1 MPTYVYNCKNCDN
14 FFEENVKYENRDVP
28 TEELCEKCSIGE
40 IIRIPVMPGFAYD
53 NLSPG
58 KKPDRAFND
67 KLKEIKKS
75 HYGNSINVIE

>member
-40 IIRIPVMPGFAYD
+40 IIRIPVMPGIAYD
-53 NLSPG
+53 N
-58 KKPDRAFND
+58 
-67 KLKEIKKS
+67 
-75 HYGNSINVIE
+75 V

>member
-1 MPTYVYNCKNCDN
+1 MPTYVYRCLDCENV
-14 FFEENVKYENRDVP
+14 FEENVRYDDRDAP
-28 TEELCEKCSIGE
+28 LDHPCQKCKGKLN
-40 IIRIPVMPGFAYD
+40 RIPAMPGFAYD